1 MSTDLL
7 TEDQREAL
15 QELVNIGMGQAGASI
30 AQVLDEFV
38 KLSIPR
44 ISSVAAANLSQEI
57 VRLVGDADVSA
68 IRQAFTTE
76 FRGEAIVIYPE
87 QSMAGLHEVM
97 GYDADTKENKG
108 EILLDIGNILVGAC
122 VGGIANLLGMLSAFS
137 APTLIADQTPA
148 YRLLKPEHIQARVAL
163 LVEVYFVLEER
174 DFRCHLIILMP
185 ETDILALGQA
195 LDRFVDGI

>member
-7 TEDQREAL
+7 SEDQREAL

-44 ISSVAAANLSQEI
+44 ISSVAACNLSQEI

-76 FRGEAIVIYPE
+76 FRGEALWCIRNKAWP
-87 QSMAGLHEVM
+87 
-97 GYDADTKENKG
+97 GYT
-108 EILLDIGNILVGAC
+108 
-122 VGGIANLLGMLSAFS
+122 
-137 APTLIADQTPA
+137 
-148 YRLLKPEHIQARVAL
+148 R
-163 LVEVYFVLEER
+163 
-174 DFRCHLIILMP
+174 
-185 ETDILALGQA
+185 
-195 LDRFVDGI
+195 